1 MKHQLRFFL
10 MKIERTIVFLM
21 KGCMYLAL
29 LGAFFG
35 IMSIE
40 HWQLLRLSRTAGITL
55 FTFVVMILAMTNAY
69 GGYDIGKRKSRPIIS
84 SLGIAITF
92 TDLVTYIALM
102 IMNTNAA
109 QNNQFQLESI
119 GLFAITFAVHLAIIF
134 LFVYA
139 GNYIF
144 FRIVPPQRCCIV
156 TSSAS
161 SFIQINKA
169 VSPFKLQYDIRHV
182 RDYKSRDLFDVILK
196 CDSVFIYDVPVKERT
211 EIIEYCYR
219 NMRNIYFS
227 PEIADIVEI
236 SARHVIIDDISLI
249 NLPMKELSL
258 EQKIMKRAMD
268 IVLSMIALIISSP
281 IFIICALAIKLDDG
295 GSIFFKQKRATK
307 DGQVFE
313 VYKFRTMKENV
324 ANYSATSDD
333 DRITRAGK
341 FLRKYRLD
349 EFPQFIN
356 ILKGDMSFVGPRPE
370 MLENVYQYTK
380 EYPEFAYRLRVKA
393 GLTGYAQIAGKYN
406 TSPKYKLILDLLY
419 IENYSIMKDL
429 KLILQTLIVLLKPD
443 STEAFGTEAVK
454 DIENVVEVIRKNWP
468 EEYEAYYSKLL
479 EE

>member
-1 MKHQLRFFL
+1 MKSRLRFL
-10 MKIERTIVFLM
+10 LLKIERTIVFMM
-21 KGCMYLAL
+21 KACMYLAF
-29 LGAFFG
+29 LGTFFG
-35 IMSIE
+35 IMGIE

-55 FTFVVMILAMTNAY
+55 FTFVIMLLAMTNAY
-69 GGYDIGKRKSRPIIS
+69 GGFDIGKRKSRPIIS
-84 SLGIAITF
+84 SLGLAIAF
-92 TDLVTYIALM
+92 TDFVTYIALM

-119 GLFAITFAVHLAIIF
+119 GLICIVFFVHLAIIF
-134 LFVYA
+134 IFVYI
-139 GNYIF
+139 GNYVF

-156 TSSAS
+156 TSCANSYV
-161 SFIQINKA
+161 QINKA
-169 VSPFKLQYDIRHV
+169 VGAFKLQYDIRYV
-182 RDYKSRDLFDVILK
+182 RDYRASDLYDVILK
-196 CDSVFIYDVPVKERT
+196 SDSVFIYDVPVKERT

-258 EQKIMKRAMD
+258 EQKILKRVMD
-268 IVLSMIALIISSP
+268 IILSVIALILSSP
-281 IFIICALAIKLDDG
+281 IFLICALIIKLDDG
-295 GSIFFKQKRATK
+295 GSVFFKQKRATK

-324 ANYSATSDD
+324 ENYSSTSDD
-333 DRITRAGK
+333 DRITGAGR

-370 MLENVYQYTK
+370 MLENVYHYTK

-406 TSPKYKLILDLLY
+406 TTPKYKLILDLLY

-429 KLILQTLIVLLKPD
+429 KLILQTLIVLFKPD
-443 STEAFGTEAVK
+443 STEAFGDGMIK
-454 DIENVVEVIRKNWP
+454 PIEEVLDVIEKNWP
-468 EEYEAYYSKLL
+468 LEFDNYYR
-479 EE
+479 